1 MLRWRTDQ
9 TYSERQIV
17 AEVLPDDFMM
27 LQADDGPP
35 VRYQSYLLRLRRVM
49 VPAGERCQVYLHD
62 IMADEERYFN
72 SPHEL
77 VAYLQGEQP
86 RSGE

>member
-1 MLRWRTDQ
+1 M
-9 TYSERQIV
+9 

-35 VRYQSYLLRLRRVM
+35 VRYQSYLLRLRRVWSR
-49 VPAGERCQVYLHD
+49 PASAARSTCTTSRRVRG
-62 IMADEERYFN
+62 ATSAK

-77 VAYLQGEQP
+77 AVYLLA
-86 RSGE
+86 RSDTRADTR